1 MSDCWI
7 KFISPHWATGRV
19 KEVYEPVATTHDN
32 IDNVYQ
38 AQSLRPETI
47 LGHDLLYKSV
57 LHFENPACPPWF
69 LEAVAVFTSVLNLK
83 KARLIL
89 VVAAVLF
96 FHAAAVSTSVF
107 ASESQINCDAHHG
120 VCLQSLG
127 NLTVSLEISPQPVQ
141 AMQDLVFKVSIS
153 GNPPS
158 KPPYIDLGMPGMKM
172 GPNRVMLKRTGQGF
186 YEGKGVIVRCPSGR
200 KTWFANVTI
209 PGSGEVKFI
218 FDVIY

>member
-7 KFISPHWATGRV
+7 KIISPRSATGRV
-19 KEVYEPVATTHDN
+19 KEVYEQVATPRGN

-38 AQSLRPETI
+38 AQSLRPQTI
-47 LGHDLLYKSV
+47 LGHV
-57 LHFENPACPPWF
+57 LKA
-69 LEAVAVFTSVLNLK
+69 LNLK
-83 KARLIL
+83 KARFILI
-89 VVAAVLF
+89 VAAVLF
-96 FHAAAVSTSVF
+96 FHTTAVSTSVF
-107 ASESQINCDAHHG
+107 ASESQINCDAHNG
-120 VCLQSLG
+120 VCVQSLG
-127 NLTVSLEISPQPVQ
+127 VLTVSLEISPQPVK

-153 GNPPS
+153 GDPPS

-200 KTWFANVTI
+200 RTWSANVTI
-209 PGSGEVKFI
+209 PESGEVKFI